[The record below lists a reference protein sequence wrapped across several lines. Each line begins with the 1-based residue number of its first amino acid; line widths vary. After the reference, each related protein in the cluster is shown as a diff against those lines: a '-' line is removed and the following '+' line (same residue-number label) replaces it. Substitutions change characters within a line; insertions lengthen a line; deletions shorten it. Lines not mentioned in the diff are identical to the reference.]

1 MKQLLRLASAAAL
14 AARLLA
20 GVAGCDGVG
29 APYLV
34 DDPCFQPAANEGL
47 PTDLR
52 CTGLYADW
60 DSKRLAGN
68 VRPFSPGT
76 TLWSDGASKQR
87 WIDLPGGAGAIGS
100 ADPDQWRFP
109 VGTRAWKEFSLGGR
123 RVETRLFQKVRDG
136 EVGMRWLRTTYVW
149 AADGSRATR
158 TDRGIADFEG
168 TGYTVPAT
176 GDCDKCHEGR
186 IDRLL
191 GFEAFALGEPAASG
205 FTLPT
210 LLDEGR
216 LSSPPASVPAL
227 PGSLTAPTRAALA
240 WLHVNCGTSC
250 HNRAADSTAGATGLL
265 LRLEAEQLVRAASE
279 GAEALDPIRTTVGI
293 GARTGKWS
301 GQVRIVAGAPE
312 QSLLYRLATSR
323 GVEQMPPI
331 VSHLPDPEGTALLRA
346 FIESL

>member
-1 MKQLLRLASAAAL
+1 MKHLFRLLPRLWLWLAAAT
-14 AARLLA
+14 A
-20 GVAGCDGVG
+20 AGCDQVG

-34 DDPCFQPAANEGL
+34 DEPCLEPAANEGL
-47 PTDLR
+47 PTELR

-60 DSKRLAGN
+60 DSRRLAGN

-76 TLWSDGASKQR
+76 ILWSDGASKQR
-87 WIDLPGGAGAIGS
+87 WIDLPGGPGAIVS

-109 VGTRAWKEFSLGGR
+109 VGTRAWKQFSLGGR
-123 RVETRLFQKVRDG
+123 PVETRLFQKVREGDSG
-136 EVGMRWLRTTYVW
+136 VRWLRTTYVW
-149 AADGSRATR
+149 AADGSKATR
-158 TDRGIADFEG
+158 TDRGVADFEG

-191 GFEAFALGEPAASG
+191 GFEAFALGEPGASG
-205 FTLPT
+205 LDLPT
-210 LLDEGR
+210 LVSQGR
-216 LSSPPASVPAL
+216 LTIAPDPVPAL
-227 PGSLTAPTRAALA
+227 PDSLPEPTRAALA

-279 GAEALDPIRTTVGI
+279 GAQALDPIRTTVGVP
-293 GARTGKWS
+293 ARTGKWS
-301 GQVRIVAGAPE
+301 GEVRIVAGAPD
-312 QSLLYRLATSR
+312 QSLLFRLATSR

-331 VSHLPDPEGTALLRA
+331 VSHLPDPEGTRLLQA
-346 FIESL
+346 FIDSL